1 MDKRYSLIIFD
12 WDGTL
17 IDSVPTITRSL
28 AIAAEQMGLPQLDE
42 VAYKSVIGLSLTNAI
57 RKLYPT
63 LADEQLQRFIKQYR
77 EEYNRLEKQPSV
89 PFPGVT
95 NGLNVLREQGITMAV
110 ATGKGRN
117 GLDRSMT
124 ANQYHEYFQAS
135 RCADETRSKPDPL
148 MLEQLLEELD
158 IPVEQA
164 LMVGDAGFDL
174 QMAESLGMDRVAV
187 TYGAQPKE
195 KLLSHD
201 PVFVAD
207 SFDDLI
213 EWVGIV
219 EHG

>member
-1 MDKRYSLIIFD
+1 MNKRYSLIIFD

-17 IDSVPTITRSL
+17 IDSVPNITHSL
-28 AIAAEQMGLPQLDE
+28 SVAAEQMGLPLLDE
-42 VAYKSVIGLSLTNAI
+42 ETYKGVIGLSLINAV
-57 RKLYPT
+57 RTLYPE
-63 LADEQLQRFIKQYR
+63 LSDDQVPQFVKQYR
-77 EEYNRLEKQPSV
+77 TEYSRLEQQPSG

-95 NGLNVLREQGITMAV
+95 KGLDLLRKKGVAMAV

-124 ANQYHEYFQAS
+124 ANQYQAYFQAS
-135 RCADETRSKPDPL
+135 RCAEEARSKPDPL
-148 MLEQLLEELD
+148 MLEQLLEELGV
-158 IPVEQA
+158 PVEQA

-174 QMAESLGMDRVAV
+174 QMAGNLGMDCVAV

-195 KLLSHD
+195 KLLKHD

-213 EWVGIV
+213 EWMVV
-219 EHG
+219 R

>member
-1 MDKRYSLIIFD
+1 MYKRYSLIIFD

-17 IDSVPTITRSL
+17 IDSIPTITRSL
-28 AIAAEQMGLPQLDE
+28 AVAAEQMGLSLLDE
-42 VAYKSVIGLSLTNAI
+42 EAYKSVIGLSLTNAI
-57 RKLYPT
+57 RKLYPA
-63 LADEQLQRFIKQYR
+63 LSDEQLQQFIKQYR
-77 EEYNRLEKQPSV
+77 EEYNQLEKQPSA
-89 PFPGVT
+89 PFSGVT
-95 NGLNVLREQGITMAV
+95 DGLNVLREQGISMAV
-110 ATGKGRN
+110 ATGKSRD

-124 ANQYHEYFQAS
+124 ANQYRDYFKAS

-148 MLEQLLEELD
+148 MLEQLLKELD

-213 EWVGIV
+213 EWVSIA
-219 EHG
+219 ERS